1 MAAHPSCTWNRCR
14 IVFRGEGRRRRRR
27 RRIVYR
33 KGIYR
38 GFEVCPRGAQRRRGR
53 INGTGREDF
62 HRWTRDR
69 ISIVSRAKGKNI
81 VNVPPKKEIYFR
93 PIFFSFSLLFL
104 FRERERETYEF
115 FPLLCLRRKRFERI
129 IFIPRAPLENRK
141 NFKVAGA

>member
-14 IVFRGEGRRRRRR
+14 IVFRGEGRRRRRRR

-62 HRWTRDR
+62 HRRWTRDR

-93 PIFFSFSLLFL
+93 PIFFSFSLLSFSE
-104 FRERERETYEF
+104 RERERRTNSFHFSVYEGNDSS
-115 FPLLCLRRKRFERI
+115 E
-129 IFIPRAPLENRK
+129 
-141 NFKVAGA
+141 

>member
-81 VNVPPKKEIYFR
+81 VNVPPRRKFIFVLFSSPFR
-93 PIFFSFSLLFL
+93 FFSFSERQ
-104 FRERERETYEF
+104 RERRTNSFHFSVYEGNDSS
-115 FPLLCLRRKRFERI
+115 E
-129 IFIPRAPLENRK
+129 
-141 NFKVAGA
+141 

>member
-62 HRWTRDR
+62 HRRWTRDR

-104 FRERERETYEF
+104 FRERERERDVRILSTSLFTKETIRANNFY
-115 FPLLCLRRKRFERI
+115 PTRAVRK
-129 IFIPRAPLENRK
+129 
-141 NFKVAGA
+141 